1 MITTTK
7 PKSNTQPASKRF
19 QVFYRIA
26 SPLTKKSNYSTSNNK
41 ETIEMSN
48 STSINCMPNL
58 DSSTNI
64 GNDNYIRS
72 LNTHDEFL
80 SKQIYTIINNNMTIE
95 QANKL

>member
-1 MITTTK
+1 MITTTT
-7 PKSNTQPASKRF
+7 PKSNTQLASKRF
-19 QVFYRIA
+19 QVFYRTA

-48 STSINCMPNL
+48 STSINCMSNL

-64 GNDNYIRS
+64 GNDNCVRS

-80 SKQIYTIINNNMTIE
+80 SKQIYTIINNNMTID